1 MELCMAYDF
10 WITAVKTNDQHITY
24 VRVRRNYPTILG
36 AERTVARGFV
46 ADLINIGKATFCTS
60 VKNAEGKWTQGAHV
74 HVLDDEFLTTDPN
87 SKLKD
92 NLGKL
97 PEF

>member
-1 MELCMAYDF
+1 M
-10 WITAVKTNDQHITY
+10 
-24 VRVRRNYPTILG
+24 
-36 AERTVARGFV
+36 
-46 ADLINIGKATFCTS
+46 GKATFCTS
-60 VKNAEGKWTQGAHV
+60 VKNAEGKLTQGAHV

-92 NLGKL
+92 NLGNL